1 MRSSRSLEKLV
12 AHLHEQL
19 VESGSVLIESPK
31 HLRDNLTGR
40 MRRHDVVLTVKS
52 GYHTF
57 LVAIECR
64 ERNRPVGLYQ
74 LAAFARKCSA
84 TSIDKSAIVSSCG
97 FTRTALCRAK
107 SLGIHCL
114 SFEQVEN
121 FPWIHCETS
130 FCQFRTKYSH
140 IDFAIIPEKCFAR
153 KPTSFMLINDDGQTV
168 SPDDLRDYLFAA
180 LIKRKRDSSDLAPG
194 DIVERIRVFPK
205 NLSILDT
212 DTGITRKVQQ
222 ISVVAYCKS
231 EKMDRSFILQEQKD
245 TASSSPYVRTAQL
258 LNDPGFSDAVIFMRK
273 SVN

>member
-1 MRSSRSLEKLV
+1 MRPSRSLEKLV
-12 AHLHEQL
+12 AHLQGHL
-19 VESGSVLIESPK
+19 IESGSVLIESPK
-31 HLRDNLTGR
+31 HLRDNSSGR
-40 MRRHDVVLTVKS
+40 MLRHDVVLTVTS

-64 ERNRPVGLYQ
+64 ERNRPVGSSQ

-84 TSIDKSAIVSSCG
+84 TSIDKSAIVSTCG

-114 SFEQVEN
+114 SFEQVES

-140 IDFAIIPEKCFAR
+140 IDFAIIPEKGFAK
-153 KPTSFMLINDDGQTV
+153 KPTSFMLINDDGQNV
-168 SPDDLRDYLFAA
+168 SPDDLRDYLFGA
-180 LIKRKRDSSDLAPG
+180 LIQRQRDPSDLAPG
-194 DIVERIRVFPK
+194 DIVERIRVFPR
-205 NLSILDT
+205 NLSIIDT

-231 EKMDRSFILQEQKD
+231 EKMDQSFILQEQKD
-245 TASSSPYVRTAQL
+245 TTSSSPYVCPPRL

-273 SVN
+273 SIN